1 MGSGLGGS
9 RSTKG
14 PPHLN
19 TLQGKKIV
27 LGSVP
32 MALPDVKTLKT
43 TPQKNPQG
51 ERALNTVMG
60 DYTTPKAEYLHTR
73 NKTPLNGI
81 A

>member
-1 MGSGLGGS
+1 M
-9 RSTKG
+9 
-14 PPHLN
+14 PP
-19 TLQGKKIV
+19 GKRLV

-32 MALPDVKTLKT
+32 MALPEVKHLKS
-43 TPQKNPQG
+43 PQKNHPG

-60 DYTTPKAEYLHTR
+60 DYTTPKAELLHTR